1 MFDIPVRTALKK
13 LKVSL
18 VRVKRQPASF
28 ATDSRNFLVR
38 ITNILKIELPVFV
51 GLIRKLLWFAR
62 DGVNFTACRANLLN
76 NMFVNIAP

>member
-1 MFDIPVRTALKK
+1 MFDVPIRTALKK

-38 ITNILKIELPVFV
+38 IANILKIELPVFV
-51 GLIRKLLWFAR
+51 GLIRKLLWFTR
-62 DGVNFTACRANLLN
+62 NGVNFTACRANLPN